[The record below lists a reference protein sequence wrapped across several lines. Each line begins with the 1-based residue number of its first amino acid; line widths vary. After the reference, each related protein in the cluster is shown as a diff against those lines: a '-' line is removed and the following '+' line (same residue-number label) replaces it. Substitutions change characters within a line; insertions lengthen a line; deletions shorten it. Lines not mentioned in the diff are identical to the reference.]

1 VEARRWHIYTFK
13 IKKKMANIDFEN
25 IEEKFEQTLQTEE
38 WKEFVKDFNESD
50 DIYIVANG
58 GLWAVGNH
66 AADDCTRLFAKA
78 GIKKH
83 ISNLESQCLITSIA
97 NDYGYNNLF
106 LNWLSL
112 AKETGKMDGKK
123 PMVVALSC
131 SGNSKNVISCL
142 HWAEQNGYKS
152 ALISGQ
158 NSQVIPE
165 GINEVVLGCKYFHT
179 VEVLT
184 LILFYELIHACGAA
198 CPSIKDEVVRKGAA
212 ESIDRKPIK

>member
-1 VEARRWHIYTFK
+1 
-13 IKKKMANIDFEN
+13 MANIDFEN
-25 IEEKFEQTLQTEE
+25 IEEKFEKTLTTKE
-38 WKEFVKDFNESD
+38 WEQFVKDFKESD

-83 ISNLESQCLITSIA
+83 ISTMESQCLMTSIA

-106 LNWLSL
+106 LNWLDL
-112 AKETGKMDGKK
+112 AKQTGKMDGKK
-123 PMVVALSC
+123 VMIIALSC

-142 HWAEQNGYKS
+142 HWAEKNGFKS
-152 ALISGQ
+152 VLISGAR
-158 NSQVIPE
+158 SQVVPDV
-165 GINEVVLGCKYFHT
+165 INVVNLDCKYFHS

-184 LILFYELIHACGAA
+184 LILFYDLIHTCGAQ
-198 CPSIKDEVVRKGAA
+198 CPTIKDEVVRKGAA
-212 ESIDRKPIK
+212 ESIDRKPTK

>member
-1 VEARRWHIYTFK
+1 
-13 IKKKMANIDFEN
+13 MANIDFEN
-25 IEEKFEQTLQTEE
+25 IEEKFEKTLTTKE
-38 WKEFVKDFNESD
+38 WEKFVKDFNECD

-66 AADDCTRLFAKA
+66 AADDCTRLFAKY

-83 ISNLESQCLITSIA
+83 ISTMESQCLMTSIA

-106 LNWLSL
+106 LNWLDL
-112 AKETGKMDGKK
+112 AKQTGKMDGKK
-123 PMVVALSC
+123 VMIIALSC

-142 HWAEQNGYKS
+142 HWAEKNGFKS
-152 ALISGQ
+152 ALISGVK
-158 NSQVIPE
+158 SQVVPE
-165 GINEVVLGCKYFHT
+165 KVNEVNLECKYFHT

-184 LILFYELIHACGAA
+184 LILFYDLIHACGAQ

-212 ESIDRKPIK
+212 ESIDRNPTK

>member
-1 VEARRWHIYTFK
+1 
-13 IKKKMANIDFEN
+13 MANIDFEN
-25 IEEKFEQTLQTEE
+25 IEEKFEKTLTTKE
-38 WKEFVKDFNESD
+38 WEQFVKDFKESD

-83 ISNLESQCLITSIA
+83 ISTMESQCLMTSIA

-106 LNWLSL
+106 LNWLDL
-112 AKETGKMDGKK
+112 AKQKGKMDGKK
-123 PMVVALSC
+123 VMIIALSC

-142 HWAEQNGYKS
+142 HWAEKNGFKS
-152 ALISGQ
+152 VLISGAR
-158 NSQVIPE
+158 SQVVPDV
-165 GINEVVLGCKYFHT
+165 INVVNLDCKYFHT

-184 LILFYELIHACGAA
+184 LILFYDLIHTCGAQ
-198 CPSIKDEVVRKGAA
+198 CPTIKDEVVRKGAA
-212 ESIDRKPIK
+212 ESIDRKPTK

>member
-1 VEARRWHIYTFK
+1 
-13 IKKKMANIDFEN
+13 MANIDFEN
-25 IEEKFEQTLQTEE
+25 IEEKFKKTLTTKEWEQ
-38 WKEFVKDFNESD
+38 FVKDFKESD

-83 ISNLESQCLITSIA
+83 ISTMESQCLMTSIA

-106 LNWLSL
+106 LNWLDL
-112 AKETGKMDGKK
+112 AKQTGKMDGKK
-123 PMVVALSC
+123 VMIIALSC

-142 HWAEQNGYKS
+142 HWAEKNGFKS
-152 ALISGQ
+152 VLISGAK
-158 NSQVIPE
+158 SQVVPDV
-165 GINEVVLGCKYFHT
+165 INEVNLDCKYFHT

-184 LILFYELIHACGAA
+184 LILFYDLIHTCGAQ
-198 CPSIKDEVVRKGAA
+198 CPTIKDEVVRKGAA
-212 ESIDRKPIK
+212 ESIDRIPTK

>member
-1 VEARRWHIYTFK
+1 
-13 IKKKMANIDFEN
+13 MANIDFEN
-25 IEEKFEQTLQTEE
+25 IEEKFEKTLTTKE
-38 WKEFVKDFNESD
+38 WEKFVKDFNECD

-83 ISNLESQCLITSIA
+83 ISTMESQCLMTSIA

-106 LNWLSL
+106 LNWLDL
-112 AKETGKMDGKK
+112 AKQTGKMDGKK
-123 PMVVALSC
+123 VMIIALSC

-142 HWAEQNGYKS
+142 HWAENNGFKS
-152 ALISGQ
+152 ALISGAK
-158 NSQVIPE
+158 SQVVPE
-165 GINEVVLGCKYFHT
+165 KVNEVNLDCKYFHT

-184 LILFYELIHACGAA
+184 LILFYDLIHACGAQ

-212 ESIDRKPIK
+212 ESIDRKPTI

>member
-1 VEARRWHIYTFK
+1 
-13 IKKKMANIDFEN
+13 M
-25 IEEKFEQTLQTEE
+25 
-38 WKEFVKDFNESD
+38 
-50 DIYIVANG
+50 
-58 GLWAVGNH
+58 AVGNH

-83 ISNLESQCLITSIA
+83 ISTLESQCLITSIA

-123 PMVVALSC
+123 VMVVALSC

-142 HWAEQNGYKS
+142 HWAEKNGFKS

-158 NSQVIPE
+158 TSLVKPD
-165 GINEVVLGCKYFHT
+165 GINEVMLDCQYFHT

-184 LILFYELIHACGAA
+184 LILFYELIHACGAS
-198 CPSIKDEVVRKGAA
+198 CPSIKAEVIRKGAA
-212 ESIDRKPIK
+212 ESIDRKPTE

>member
-1 VEARRWHIYTFK
+1 MPH
-13 IKKKMANIDFEN
+13 IDFEN
-25 IEEKFEQTLQTEE
+25 IEERFERTLTTEE
-38 WKEFVKDFNESD
+38 WKQFVKDFKESD

-83 ISNLESQCLITSIA
+83 ISTLESQCLITSIA

-106 LNWLSL
+106 LRWLNL
-112 AKETGKMDGKK
+112 AKETGKLGKN
-123 PMVVALSC
+123 PMIIALSC

-142 HWAEQNGYKS
+142 HWAKQHGFRN

-158 NSQVIPE
+158 KSLVLPNNV
-165 GINEVVLGCKYFHT
+165 NEVNLDCKYFHT

-184 LILFYELIHACGAA
+184 LILFYDLIHEVGAQ
-198 CPSIKDEVVRKGAA
+198 CPSIKDEIVRKGAA
-212 ESIDRKPIK
+212 ESIDRNPTE